1 MIGHTITVVWIVPPC
16 HILISKMLTGDT
28 VEIVDVDIDV
38 VAVVLPAITVTMTAI
53 VVMIITVSGSKSSG
67 TLPISERAGNTM
79 SVAAE
84 IMARKN
90 RIAVKGLTKAS
101 ASLRASDLFLPRVTT
116 LRPLSASLCAPG
128 RGCH

>member
-1 MIGHTITVVWIVPPC
+1 
-16 HILISKMLTGDT
+16 
-28 VEIVDVDIDV
+28 
-38 VAVVLPAITVTMTAI
+38 MTAI

-116 LRPLSASLCAPG
+116 LRPLSASLCATSSRSRPPRLDPTHVIASLSG
-128 RGCH
+128 MVAAYWMRPSARCRIKSCCA